1 MSALL
6 AGARKTV
13 RRLLGLPRYG
23 PLGLHDPQEDVQV
36 WLRSRDN
43 SRDVTRNNVIAALR
57 PLTLGVM
64 FHQGQSPQ
72 LGTTELT
79 LAMEKC
85 GETRHVLGSIHLRA
99 VGSIAL
105 DQHVLCLFETPG
117 YENFCA
123 SAVGLRIHDY
133 LVRRRAAATQ
143 RKNPHNFQMTDTDLH
158 CSFVFY
164 MCPRPVVLVTVE
176 HEGRGNMFPMDL
188 IGPTDSPWFT
198 MALRRT
204 SPAVGLMQQ
213 SGRMALTSIPLTCR
227 DVVYRLGRHHSEL
240 SIDWSTLP
248 FRTTAS
254 RLFGLPVHEDAIRVR
269 EVQVR
274 EFHDVGSHVL
284 FVTSIESDT
293 LRERVRDSS
302 APVQLFHSYSPWTPG
317 HSLVAST

>member
-1 MSALL
+1 MSAL
-6 AGARKTV
+6 ASAARRTA

-23 PLGLHDPQEDVQV
+23 PLGLHDPQEEVQV

-43 SRDVTRNNVIAALR
+43 CWDVTRNNVIAALR
-57 PLTLGVM
+57 PFTVGVM
-64 FHQGQSPQ
+64 FHQGQSFQP
-72 LGTTELT
+72 GTTGLT
-79 LAMEKC
+79 LSMEKR
-85 GETRHVLGSIHLRA
+85 GDTRRVLGSIQLRVA
-99 VGSIAL
+99 GSIAL

-123 SAVGLRIHDY
+123 SAVGLRAHDY

-143 RKNPHNFQMTDTDLH
+143 RKNPHNFQMTDTDLR

-176 HEGRGNMFPMDL
+176 YEGQGNMFPMDL

-204 SPAVGLMQQ
+204 SPAVRLMQQ
-213 SGRMALTSIPLTCR
+213 SRCMALTSIPFSCR
-227 DVVYRLGRHHSEL
+227 DVVYRLGTHHSEL

-254 RLFGLPVHEDAIRVR
+254 KLFGLPVHEEAIRVR
-269 EVQVR
+269 EVQVK
-274 EFHDVGSHVL
+274 EFHEVGSHVL

-293 LRERVRDSS
+293 SHERVRDGN
-302 APVQLFHSYSPWTPG
+302 APVQLFHSFSPWIPG
-317 HSLVAST
+317 QSE